1 MSAFAIHA
9 GKFVLAEGLAEG
21 GYLPVAEGRF
31 GSWSADA
38 PAGMEVLECGDA
50 WVAPGFVDTH
60 IHGFVGHDVM
70 DCDAEGVRTV
80 CRELAKHGTTSWLPT
95 TLTASFE
102 ETGRACASVAE
113 AASEPEGARIQGIFL
128 EGPFFTE
135 KHKGAQN
142 PKYLCD
148 PDLAWLDAWQELAG
162 GLIRKSALAPE
173 RDGVAAYI
181 AGCKERGVVAALG
194 HSAATYDEAL
204 AGVQAGGSVFVHTF
218 NGMPEFTHREPGIV
232 GAALTCA
239 NTFCE
244 VIADGMHS
252 HPRAVEL
259 LVRARGWQHV
269 ALITDCLACGGLP
282 DGDYYLGEL
291 PIVLGGGVA
300 RLRDAGNLAGSTLTL
315 MKAVRN
321 VVGWGIASPE
331 EALRMASEI
340 PARSAGIDGVC
351 GVIAPGR
358 EADFNI
364 ISPELDLAAT
374 YIGGTL
380 IDKE

>member
-1 MSAFAIHA
+1 MTSYAIHA

-21 GYLPVAEGRF
+21 GYLPVEDGRF
-31 GSWSADA
+31 GAWSADA
-38 PAGMEVLECGDA
+38 PAGYEVFECGDA

-80 CRELAKHGTTSWLPT
+80 CHELAKHGTTSWLPT

-113 AASEPEGARIQGIFL
+113 AAGQPEGARIQGIFL

-181 AGCKERGVVAALG
+181 AGCAERGVVAALG

-204 AGVQAGGSVFVHTF
+204 AGVETGGSVFVHTF

-232 GAALTCA
+232 GAALTCEG
-239 NTFCE
+239 TFCE

-259 LVRARGWQHV
+259 LVRSRGWQHV

-282 DGDYYLGEL
+282 DGDYFLGEL

-315 MKAVRN
+315 MKAVQN
-321 VVGWGIASPE
+321 VVSWGIATPE
-331 EALRMASEI
+331 EALRMASEV

-351 GVIAPGR
+351 GIIASGR
-358 EADFNI
+358 AADFNI
-364 ISPELDLAAT
+364 ITPELELAAT